1 MMALLK
7 ISVVVPEGEVYTGEV
22 KSVVLPGVEGEFGV
36 LYGHS
41 NMITLL
47 QAGVVEIETESQ
59 REHIAISWGYAEVTG
74 EHVDIL
80 ADGAVFIKK
89 ESDDR
94 DDAISRAKRLLEDAS
109 SDRLAVSSV
118 LAKIESL

>member
-1 MMALLK
+1 MALLK

-47 QAGVVEIETESQ
+47 QAGVIEIETENQ
-59 REHIAISWGYAEVTG
+59 KEHIAINWGYVEVTK
-74 EHVDIL
+74 ERVDIL

-94 DDAISRAKRLLEDAS
+94 DDAISRAKKLLEDAS

>member
-1 MMALLK
+1 MALLK

-47 QAGVVEIETESQ
+47 QAGVIEIETENQ
-59 REHIAISWGYAEVTG
+59 QEHIAINWGYAEVTK
-74 EHVDIL
+74 ERVDIL
-80 ADGAVFIKK
+80 ADGAVFIEKG
-89 ESDDR
+89 SDDR
-94 DDAISRAKRLLEDAS
+94 DDAISRAKKLLEDAS
-109 SDRLAVSSV
+109 SDGLAVSSV

>member
-1 MMALLK
+1 MALLK

-47 QAGVVEIETESQ
+47 QAGVVEIETENKK
-59 REHIAISWGYAEVTG
+59 EHIAINWGYAEVTN
-74 EHVDIL
+74 ERVDIL

-94 DDAISRAKRLLEDAS
+94 DDAISRAKKLLEDAS

>member
-1 MMALLK
+1 M
-7 ISVVVPEGEVYTGEV
+7 
-22 KSVVLPGVEGEFGV
+22 LPGVEGEFGV

-47 QAGVVEIETESQ
+47 QAGVIEIETENQ
-59 REHIAISWGYAEVTG
+59 KEHIAINWGYAEVTN
-74 EHVDIL
+74 ERVDIL

-94 DDAISRAKRLLEDAS
+94 DDAISRAKKAFRGRKL
-109 SDRLAVSSV
+109 
-118 LAKIESL
+118 

>member
-1 MMALLK
+1 MALLK

-41 NMITLL
+41 NLITLL
-47 QAGVVEIETESQ
+47 QAGVVEIEKENQ
-59 REHIAISWGYAEVTG
+59 KEHIAINWGYAEVTK
-74 EHVDIL
+74 ERVDIL

-94 DDAISRAKRLLEDAS
+94 DDAISRAKKLLEDAS

>member
-1 MMALLK
+1 MALLK

-47 QAGVVEIETESQ
+47 QAGVIEIETENQ
-59 REHIAISWGYAEVTG
+59 KEHIAINWGYTEVTK
-74 EHVDIL
+74 ERVDIL

-94 DDAISRAKRLLEDAS
+94 DDAISRAKKLLEDAS

>member
-1 MMALLK
+1 MALLK

-47 QAGVVEIETESQ
+47 QAGVIEIEMDSQ

>member
-1 MMALLK
+1 MALLK

-47 QAGVVEIETESQ
+47 QAGVVEIETENQ
-59 REHIAISWGYAEVTG
+59 KEHIAINWGYAEVTN
-74 EHVDIL
+74 ERVDIL

-94 DDAISRAKRLLEDAS
+94 DDAISRAKKLLGDAS

>member
-1 MMALLK
+1 MALLK

-47 QAGVVEIETESQ
+47 QAGVVEIETENQ
-59 REHIAISWGYAEVTG
+59 KEHIAINWGYVEVTN
-74 EHVDIL
+74 ERVDIL

-94 DDAISRAKRLLEDAS
+94 DDAISRAKKLLEDAS

>member
-1 MMALLK
+1 MALLK

-22 KSVVLPGVEGEFGV
+22 RSVVLPGVEGEFGV

-47 QAGVVEIETESQ
+47 QAGVIEIETENQ
-59 REHIAISWGYAEVTG
+59 KEYIAINWGYAEVTK
-74 EHVDIL
+74 ERVDIL

-94 DDAISRAKRLLEDAS
+94 DDAISRAKKLLEDAS

>member
-1 MMALLK
+1 MALLK
-7 ISVVVPEGEVYTGEV
+7 ISVVVPEGEVYTGEI

-47 QAGVVEIETESQ
+47 QAGVIEIETESQ
-59 REHIAISWGYAEVTG
+59 REHIAINWGYAEVTK
-74 EHVDIL
+74 ERVDIL

-94 DDAISRAKRLLEDAS
+94 DDAISRAKKLLEDAS

>member
-1 MMALLK
+1 MALLK

-59 REHIAISWGYAEVTG
+59 REHIAISWGYAEVTN
-74 EHVDIL
+74 ERVDIL

-94 DDAISRAKRLLEDAS
+94 DDAISRAKKLLEDAS

>member
-1 MMALLK
+1 MALLK

-47 QAGVVEIETESQ
+47 QAGVVEIEAENQ
-59 REHIAISWGYAEVTG
+59 KEHIAINWGYAEVTN
-74 EHVDIL
+74 ERVDIL

>member
-1 MMALLK
+1 MALLK

-47 QAGVVEIETESQ
+47 QAGVVEIEMENQ
-59 REHIAISWGYAEVTG
+59 KEHIAINWGYAEVTN
-74 EHVDIL
+74 ERVDIL

-94 DDAISRAKRLLEDAS
+94 DDAISRAKKLLEDAS

>member
-1 MMALLK
+1 MALLK

-47 QAGVVEIETESQ
+47 QAGVIEIETENQ
-59 REHIAISWGYAEVTG
+59 KEYIAINWGYAEVTK
-74 EHVDIL
+74 ERVDIL

-89 ESDDR
+89 ESDGR
-94 DDAISRAKRLLEDAS
+94 DDAISRAKKLLEDAS

>member
-1 MMALLK
+1 MALLK

-47 QAGVVEIETESQ
+47 QAGVVEIETENQ
-59 REHIAISWGYAEVTG
+59 KEYIAINWGYAEVTN
-74 EHVDIL
+74 ERVDIL

>member
-1 MMALLK
+1 MALLK

-47 QAGVVEIETESQ
+47 QAGVIEIETENQ
-59 REHIAISWGYAEVTG
+59 QEHIAINWGYAEVTK
-74 EHVDIL
+74 ERVDIL

-89 ESDDR
+89 GSDDR
-94 DDAISRAKRLLEDAS
+94 DDTISRAKKLLEDAS

>member
-41 NMITLL
+41 NLITLL
-47 QAGVVEIETESQ
+47 QAGVVEIETENQ
-59 REHIAISWGYAEVTG
+59 KEHIAINWGYAEVTN
-74 EHVDIL
+74 ERVDIL

-89 ESDDR
+89 GSDDR
-94 DDAISRAKRLLEDAS
+94 DDSISRAKKLLEDAS

>member
-1 MMALLK
+1 MALLK
-7 ISVVVPEGEVYTGEV
+7 ISVVVPEGEVYTGEI

-47 QAGVVEIETESQ
+47 QAGVVEIETENQ
-59 REHIAISWGYAEVTG
+59 KEYIAINWGYAEVTK
-74 EHVDIL
+74 ERVDIL

-94 DDAISRAKRLLEDAS
+94 DDAISRAKKLLEDAS

>member
-1 MMALLK
+1 MALLK

-59 REHIAISWGYAEVTG
+59 KEHIAINWGYAEVTN
-74 EHVDIL
+74 ERVDIL

-94 DDAISRAKRLLEDAS
+94 DDAISRAKKLLEDAS

>member
-1 MMALLK
+1 MALLK

-47 QAGVVEIETESQ
+47 QAGVIEIETESQ

>member
-1 MMALLK
+1 MALLK

-47 QAGVVEIETESQ
+47 QAGVIEIEIENQ
-59 REHIAISWGYAEVTG
+59 KEHIAINWGYAEVTN
-74 EHVDIL
+74 ECVDIL

-94 DDAISRAKRLLEDAS
+94 DDAISRAKKLLEDAS

>member
-1 MMALLK
+1 MALLK

-36 LYGHS
+36 LYEHS

-47 QAGVVEIETESQ
+47 QAGVVEIETENKK
-59 REHIAISWGYAEVTG
+59 EHIAINWGYAEVTN
-74 EHVDIL
+74 ERVDIL

-94 DDAISRAKRLLEDAS
+94 DDAISRAKKLLEDAS

>member
-1 MMALLK
+1 MALLK
-7 ISVVVPEGEVYTGEV
+7 ISVVVPEGEVYAGEV

-47 QAGVVEIETESQ
+47 QAGVVEIETENQ
-59 REHIAISWGYAEVTG
+59 KEHIAINWGYVEVTN
-74 EHVDIL
+74 ERVDIL

-94 DDAISRAKRLLEDAS
+94 DDAISRAKKLLEDAS

>member
-1 MMALLK
+1 MALLK

-41 NMITLL
+41 NLITLL
-47 QAGVVEIETESQ
+47 QAGVVEIETENQ
-59 REHIAISWGYAEVTG
+59 KEHIAINWGYAEVTN
-74 EHVDIL
+74 ERVDIL

-89 ESDDR
+89 GSDDR
-94 DDAISRAKRLLEDAS
+94 DDAISRAKKLLEDAS

-118 LAKIESL
+118 IAKIESL

>member
-1 MMALLK
+1 MALLK

-47 QAGVVEIETESQ
+47 QAGVIEIEKENQ
-59 REHIAISWGYAEVTG
+59 KEHIAINWGYAEVTK
-74 EHVDIL
+74 ERVDIL

-94 DDAISRAKRLLEDAS
+94 DDSISRAKKLLEDAS

>member
-1 MMALLK
+1 MALLK

-47 QAGVVEIETESQ
+47 QAGVIEIETENQ
-59 REHIAISWGYAEVTG
+59 QEHIAINWGYAEVTK
-74 EHVDIL
+74 ERVDIL
-80 ADGAVFIKK
+80 ADGAVFIQKG
-89 ESDDR
+89 SNDR
-94 DDAISRAKRLLEDAS
+94 DDAISRAKKLLEDAS

>member
-1 MMALLK
+1 MALLK
-7 ISVVVPEGEVYTGEV
+7 ISVVVPEGEVYIGEV

-47 QAGVVEIETESQ
+47 QAGVIEIETESQ
-59 REHIAISWGYAEVTG
+59 KEHIAISWGYAEVTG

>member
-1 MMALLK
+1 MALLK

-47 QAGVVEIETESQ
+47 QAGVVEIETENQ
-59 REHIAISWGYAEVTG
+59 KEHIAINWGYTEVTN
-74 EHVDIL
+74 ERVDIL

-94 DDAISRAKRLLEDAS
+94 DDAISRAKKLLEDAS

>member
-1 MMALLK
+1 MALLK

-47 QAGVVEIETESQ
+47 QAGVIEIETENQ
-59 REHIAISWGYAEVTG
+59 QEHIAINWGYAEVTN
-74 EHVDIL
+74 ERVDIL

-94 DDAISRAKRLLEDAS
+94 DDAISRAKKLLEDAS

>member
-1 MMALLK
+1 MALLK

-47 QAGVVEIETESQ
+47 QAGVIEIETENQ
-59 REHIAISWGYAEVTG
+59 QEHIAINWGYAEVTK
-74 EHVDIL
+74 ERVDIL

-89 ESDDR
+89 GSDGR
-94 DDAISRAKRLLEDAS
+94 DDAISRAKKLLEDAS

>member
-1 MMALLK
+1 MALLK

-47 QAGVVEIETESQ
+47 QAGVIEIETESQ

-94 DDAISRAKRLLEDAS
+94 DDAISRAKKLLEDAS

>member
-1 MMALLK
+1 MALLK

-47 QAGVVEIETESQ
+47 QAGVIEIEKENQ
-59 REHIAISWGYAEVTG
+59 KEHIAINWGYAEVTK
-74 EHVDIL
+74 ERVDIL

-94 DDAISRAKRLLEDAS
+94 DDAISRAKKLLEDAS

>member
-1 MMALLK
+1 MALLK
-7 ISVVVPEGEVYTGEV
+7 ISVVVPKGEVYTGEV

-47 QAGVVEIETESQ
+47 QAGVIEIETESQ
-59 REHIAISWGYAEVTG
+59 KEHIAISWGYAEVTG

>member
-1 MMALLK
+1 MALLK

>member
-1 MMALLK
+1 MALLK

-47 QAGVVEIETESQ
+47 QAGVIEIETESQ
-59 REHIAISWGYAEVTG
+59 KEHIAINWGYAEVTK
-74 EHVDIL
+74 ERVDIL

-94 DDAISRAKRLLEDAS
+94 DDAISKAKKLLEDAS

>member
-1 MMALLK
+1 MALLK

-47 QAGVVEIETESQ
+47 QAGVVEIETENQ
-59 REHIAISWGYAEVTG
+59 KEHIVINWGYAEVTK
-74 EHVDIL
+74 ERVDIL

-94 DDAISRAKRLLEDAS
+94 DDAISRAKKLLEDAS

>member
-1 MMALLK
+1 MALLK

-47 QAGVVEIETESQ
+47 QAGVIEIETENQ
-59 REHIAISWGYAEVTG
+59 KEYIAINWGYAEVTK
-74 EHVDIL
+74 ERVDIL

-94 DDAISRAKRLLEDAS
+94 DDAISRAKKLLEDAS